1 MKTNRHLILSILF
14 ILMGANLFSQ
24 VIISSDTNDIANP
37 SAALEIKSTTKGL
50 LFPRMTAAQ
59 RDAIASPAPGLVIY
73 CINCGDYGKL
83 QLRTNYTW
91 RDILDGSL
99 SGANAEPIA
108 FEVTI
113 SGTTIVDQTLTGSFS
128 YSDAESNPQGTCTLK
143 WYRADDNN
151 GMNEE
156 LISSATSSTYVL
168 QAADLMKYI
177 RFAVIPIASIG
188 TNPGIEV
195 KSSWSAQVMSA
206 APEAREVSQ
215 TGLPEVGHI
224 LTGIYTYYDAQSTP
238 EGTSTYKWYIADN
251 NSGLNEIEITGA
263 ISQTYTVVPSDE
275 GKYIRFAVT
284 PITNNISNSPGT
296 ETKSATYIGPIIN
309 AAPVASNVELTGITY
324 IGSILSGSYTYSDA
338 ESNPESGS
346 IIKWYV
352 ADDDTGTNET
362 VIAEASSSTFTIRLV
377 DLGKFIRFGITPKS
391 SAGTTTG
398 IEVKSAFSAAVVNSA
413 PVATNV
419 TITGTLIVGQI
430 LTGSYTYTQGE
441 SIAEGIST
449 YKWYRCD
456 DAQGTGEIAIEG
468 ATSTTYTLQAADQ
481 GKFLRFGVLPIAAT
495 STFPGVEA
503 KSPVLNE
510 SIQNSAPVAT
520 NVSQTGAA
528 MNGKTLVGSYTFT
541 DLENDIEGSSSY
553 KWHIADDASGTNE
566 VVIEGATSLTYVNQT
581 SNIGKYIRFEA
592 TPASSVGNSPGLA
605 VKSTTY
611 IGPILNAVPEAQN
624 VAISGK
630 LSTGSIITGSYTY
643 FDLES
648 NPQSGTT
655 YKWYRADNTDGLNE
669 VEISGETGTTHLL
682 VDADINRVIRFAV
695 IPASSAGTSPG
706 IEAKSDYTT
715 PITFEVECGVIA
727 LTSNYNGGIMIDA
740 SVPQTNNGI
749 IEKYCFNNSE
759 ANCIIYGG
767 LYQWNEAMN
776 YVPSTNES
784 TSAVQG
790 VCPDGYHIPSDK
802 EFSRYE
808 FCIETTFAPIGTTP
822 LVAFDAYSG
831 RGTQTGKKTK
841 ATTWYSNAAIGL
853 APPVAGNGTNTTG
866 FTIQASG
873 MVYNNVFSPTR
884 QAYLWSATQSDGNYG
899 ICRSW
904 TDGIYINKTNQRK
917 AQGQS
922 VRCFKN

>member
-1 MKTNRHLILSILF
+1 
-14 ILMGANLFSQ
+14 MGANLFSQ
-24 VIISSDTNDIANP
+24 VIISSDTNDVANP

-59 RDAIASPAPGLVIY
+59 RDAISSPAPGLVIY

-83 QLRTNYTW
+83 QLRTNYDW
-91 RDILDGSL
+91 RDIVDGPL
-99 SGANAEPIA
+99 TGANAEPIA

-128 YSDAESNPQGTCTLK
+128 YSDAENNPQGTCTLK

-151 GMNEE
+151 GLNEE
-156 LISSATSSTYVL
+156 LISSATSSTYVI

-177 RFAVIPIASIG
+177 RFAVIPIATIG
-188 TNPGIEV
+188 TNPGMEV

-224 LTGIYTYYDAQSTP
+224 LTGVYTYYDAQNTP

-284 PITNNISNSPGT
+284 PISNNVSNSPGT

-324 IGSILSGSYTYSDA
+324 IGSILSGSYSYSDA

-352 ADDDTGTNET
+352 ADDVAGTNET

-398 IEVKSAFSAAVVNSA
+398 IEVKSAYSSAVVNSA

-441 SIAEGIST
+441 SIAEGTST
-449 YKWYRCD
+449 YKWHRCD

-468 ATSTTYTLQAADQ
+468 ATSTTYTLQGADQ

-495 STFPGVEA
+495 ITYPGVEA
-503 KSPVLNE
+503 KSAVLNE
-510 SIQNSAPVAT
+510 SIQNAAPIAT

-528 MNGKTLVGSYTFT
+528 MNGKTLVGNYTYT
-541 DLENDIEGSSSY
+541 DLESDIESCIY
-553 KWHIADDASGTNE
+553 KWHVADDAIGTNE

-581 SNIGKYIRFEA
+581 SNIGKYIRFEV
-592 TPASSVGNSPGLA
+592 TPASSTGTSPGVA

-611 IGPILNAVPEAQN
+611 VGPIVNAVPEAQN
-624 VAISGK
+624 VTISGNI
-630 LSTGSIITGSYTY
+630 STGSNVTVSYTY
-643 FDLES
+643 FDLE
-648 NPQSGTT
+648 NDPQSGVI
-655 YKWYRADNTDGLNE
+655 YKWYRYDNSSGLNE
-669 VEISGETGTTHLL
+669 TLIEGENTNTYLL
-682 VDADINRVIRFAV
+682 NDNDLNRFIR
-695 IPASSAGTSPG
+695 ASVTVQSSSGTSPST
-706 IEAKSDYTT
+706 E
-715 PITFEVECGVIA
+715 TFTELHGSIIFLVTCGVQV
-727 LTSNYNGGIMIDA
+727 LTSTLNTGVMIP
-740 SVPQTNNGI
+740 SNTLQTNNGTV
-749 IEKYCFNNSE
+749 EKYCYNNLES
-759 ANCIIYGG
+759 NCVIYGG
-767 LYQWNEAMN
+767 LYNWKEAMN
-776 YVPSTNES
+776 YTPSNSSVPGT
-784 TSAVQG
+784 AQG
-790 VCPDGYHIPSDK
+790 ICPDGYHLPSDL
-802 EFSRYE
+802 EFSQYE
-808 FCIETTFAPIGTTP
+808 YCVETTFTP
-822 LVAFDAYSG
+822 VGSVPLSTFQTGYNT
-831 RGTQTGKKTK
+831 RGTALGSKLKSANPIWNGSNISGFSAKPGGYRNPNGITEGKGSISYIWTSTASNVK
-841 ATTWYSNAAIGL
+841 YSRFRYFANSTSAGSYRQEGDVAYGL
-853 APPVAGNGTNTTG
+853 
-866 FTIQASG
+866 
-873 MVYNNVFSPTR
+873 
-884 QAYLWSATQSDGNYG
+884 
-899 ICRSW
+899 
-904 TDGIYINKTNQRK
+904 
-917 AQGQS
+917 S